1 MLPRFAPNLRIS
13 QNLVCSFWLCG
24 SRLGLSTICS
34 AAFGVFFEQLLINFR
49 YKKQLLIVFWANFEQ
64 LFKKLRKTF
73 WKISSNLWK
82 ILVSFCYTLIHRLV
96 PSPPW
101 SEISSFSDLL
111 ADVCTYWD
119 YVLPEQEVLSAWR
132 LNPSSH
138 AHWNEPWLFSQ
149 IWLQLL
155 RAAELHSSR
164 SVSQAKKKKR
174 VRMGKTFFLAVIK
187 GNNAPRRFSF
197 NVNRERRYPN
207 FERKPFVTLWGRR
220 VEERKD

>member
-1 MLPRFAPNLRIS
+1 MWVSFRAFHNL
-13 QNLVCSFWLCG
+13 LGSFWCFF
-24 SRLGLSTICS
+24 RATFDQLSLQKATFIC
-34 AAFGVFFEQLLINFR
+34 
-49 YKKQLLIVFWANFEQ
+49 FWANFEQ

-82 ILVSFCYTLIHRLV
+82 ILVSFCYTIIHRLV

-164 SVSQAKKKKR
+164 SVSQAKKKRR